1 MGITP
6 PRQQEIVHHYTET
19 AGIVFTRQ
27 SPASVLHLEVF
38 PSREKPEESGPPYTH
53 RYEQPRTRGRGRN
66 RPRRREPMMPR
77 PRPMRLLPA
86 PLVDLLTPVARP
98 GLAARGPGHAT
109 PCNGPRRTGG
119 KLNNTVEWGL
129 SADVQ
134 QASES
139 ANKN

>member
-53 RYEQPRTRGRGRN
+53 RYEQPD
-66 RPRRREPMMPR
+66 REDEDETDR
-77 PRPMRLLPA
+77 
-86 PLVDLLTPVARP
+86 D
-98 GLAARGPGHAT
+98 
-109 PCNGPRRTGG
+109 
-119 KLNNTVEWGL
+119 
-129 SADVQ
+129 D
-134 QASES
+134 ES
-139 ANKN
+139 R